1 MTQSTDIPD
10 AAEFGLFRAAIAKM
24 KDADGKPMWKQQQI
38 NDAVGDKVNGRNWG
52 EIREAVLDFLRNV
65 PSAAS

>member
-24 KDADGKPMWKQQQI
+24 KDQDGKPLWKQQQL
-38 NDAVGDKVNGRNWG
+38 NDAVGDKVNGRTWG
-52 EIREAVLDFLRNV
+52 RLRDDLLTFLKNAPKQV
-65 PSAAS
+65 T